1 MTDLT
6 IGGVPEHFNF
16 PWHLAIENGEFKS
29 KNINITWRDFYGGTG
44 AMCNALRNKEIDI
57 AIILTDGIIKDIIN
71 GNESKIVQTYIDS
84 PLLWGI
90 HVGANSKYKKVADL
104 KGKTA
109 AISRIGS
116 GSQLLAIANA
126 KKQGWNIED
135 VKFEIVG
142 NLDGGIEALTNGN
155 ADYFL
160 WEHFT
165 TKPWVDNG
173 TFRRVGDCPSP
184 WPCFMIAVRND
195 VLENNLSDIRNAL
208 RIINNQTKKLSTHAK
223 KQRFV
228 SLFASRYN
236 LKEEDIKDWLII
248 TEWNQGKTIS
258 KRLIKAIQNKLL
270 ELSVIEKTIE
280 VEKLIKKIY
289 L

>member
-1 MTDLT
+1 MTNLT
-6 IGGVPEHFNF
+6 IGGVKEHFNM
-16 PWHLAIENGEFKS
+16 PWHLAIENGEFS
-29 KNINITWRDFYGGTG
+29 DININLTWKDFHGGTG
-44 AMCNALRNKEIDI
+44 AMCKALRNKEIDI
-57 AIILTDGIIKDIIN
+57 AVLLTDGIIKDVIN
-71 GNESKIVQTYIDS
+71 GNDSKIVQTYINT
-84 PLLWGI
+84 PLLWGV
-90 HVGANSKYKKVADL
+90 HVAANSDYKTIADL
-104 KGKTA
+104 EGKKP

-126 KKQGWNIED
+126 KKNGWD
-135 VKFEIVG
+135 VDSLDFEIVG
-142 NLDGGIEALTNGN
+142 NLDGGIKALTNGT

-195 VLENNLSDIRNAL
+195 VLESNFDDIKNVL
-208 RIINNQTKKLSTHAK
+208 RVINSKMKSLSTHAK
-223 KQRFV
+223 KQRFID
-228 SLFASRYN
+228 LFAQRYN
-236 LKEEDIKDWLII
+236 LNKEDIKNWLII
-248 TEWNQGKTIS
+248 TEWNQGKSIS
-258 KRLIKAIQNKLL
+258 RTLIKTIQNKLL
-270 ELSVIEKTIE
+270 ELSVIEKTID

>member
-1 MTDLT
+1 MIDLN
-6 IGGVPEHFNF
+6 IGGVPEHFNL
-16 PWHLAIENGEFKS
+16 PWHLAIENDEFKN
-29 KNINITWRDFYGGTG
+29 KDINLKWTDFYGGTG
-44 AMCNALRNKEIDI
+44 AMCKALRNKEIDI

-84 PLLWGI
+84 PLLWGV
-90 HVGANSKYKKVADL
+90 HVGAQSTYKTIDDL
-104 KGKTA
+104 EGKKP

-126 KKQGWNIED
+126 KKQGWDTSKLE
-135 VKFEIVG
+135 FEIVG
-142 NLDGGIEALTNGN
+142 NLNGGIEALSNGN

-184 WPCFMIAVRND
+184 WPCFVIAVRNEI
-195 VLENNLSDIRNAL
+195 LENNPDEIKEILK
-208 RIINNQTKKLSTHAK
+208 IINNQTKKLSTHAK

-228 SLFASRYN
+228 SLFASRYK
-236 LKEEDIKDWLII
+236 LEESDIKDWLII
-248 TEWNQGKTIS
+248 TEWNQGKPIS
-258 KRLIKAIQNKLL
+258 RTLIDKIQNKLL
-270 ELSVIEKTIE
+270 NLNVIDSTTDSDN
-280 VEKLIKKIY
+280 LIKKIY